1 MPTPPPRWLI
11 LGADGLL
18 GSAVADVAEADPRIE
33 AVHRAGRAQ
42 ADVTR
47 PGEVERLMGAAR
59 PDVVVNATV
68 FTGVDPCEA
77 DPARAY
83 EVNVLGARR
92 VARAAADAHARCV
105 YISTDYVFDGT
116 GPDAYDET
124 AAPRPL
130 LTYGMSKLA
139 GEFETCHASPRHLV
153 VRTAALFGPSPTSD
167 RRRAGF
173 LEQILRRATAGEPAD
188 VIDTLV
194 MSPTYTVDLA
204 RMLIE
209 LLAADVDG
217 GPYHVT
223 NEGSATWYDLAY
235 AAVAGLGLEALPRR
249 ASPGPA
255 SAGPARPATT
265 PLVSLRLPP
274 RVRQLNR
281 PWRSALTEFLREHG
295 PAAVSATRRPSQP
308 TPTLPAPPAQSSPAQ
323 SSPAQRPT

>member
-1 MPTPPPRWLI
+1 MPTVPRRWLI
-11 LGADGLL
+11 LGAEGLL
-18 GSAVADVAEADPRIE
+18 GSAVADAAAADPRIH

-47 PGEVERLMGAAR
+47 SVEIERLVHAVQ
-59 PDVVVNATV
+59 PDVVVNAAV

-83 EVNVLGARR
+83 AVNTLGARW
-92 VARAAADAHARCV
+92 VARACATANARCV

-124 AAPRPL
+124 ASPRPL

-139 GEFETCHASPRHLV
+139 GEGETLNAGAGHLV
-153 VRTAALFGPSPTSD
+153 VRTAALFGPPPPSD

-173 LEQILRRATAGEPAD
+173 VEQILRRAAVGQPAD
-188 VIDTLV
+188 VVDTLV

-209 LLAADVDG
+209 LLAADADG

-223 NEGSATWYDLAY
+223 NEGSTTWYGLAH
-235 AAVAGLGLEALPRR
+235 AAVSGLGLGALPRPS
-249 ASPGPA
+249 APGA
-255 SAGPARPATT
+255 DTVGPVRPAAT
-265 PLVSLRLPP
+265 PLTSVRLPP

-281 PWRSALTEFLREHG
+281 PWRGALAEFLREHG
-295 PAAVSATRRPSQP
+295 PDAVAAARRTVRPA
-308 TPTLPAPPAQSSPAQ
+308 LPLPDAQ
-323 SSPAQRPT
+323 